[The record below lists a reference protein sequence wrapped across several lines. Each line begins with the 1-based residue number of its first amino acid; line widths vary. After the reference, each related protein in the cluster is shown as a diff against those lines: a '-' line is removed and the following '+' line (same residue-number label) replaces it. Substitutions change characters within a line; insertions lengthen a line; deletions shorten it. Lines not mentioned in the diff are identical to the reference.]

1 MGALLPNGTSKRD
14 LPSLPG
20 ETMGFAPAV
29 VPVLLLIGVELAGL
43 AWASSQSALGIT
55 RFSAGVALAL
65 AVSGLLM
72 PLLRPSSITRLAAI
86 LAVLLAG
93 LMIVP
98 FEMASVSLESVGTL
112 LSGLPYHVLLRYFNG
127 FLAIPVGLHLAS
139 RFPPRSPSALTLTPT
154 DRQLFFV
161 YLISALLALGV
172 LLTPR
177 SWMRPVLGM
186 ALVGWMLLL
195 LALAHVYLIR
205 VSREHDSA
213 WLRSARQAR
222 LLLFGFLL
230 AETPLL
236 LRLLFFGLGWP
247 FTIPYDIALLFQVAI
262 PLAVAYAIQ
271 RHDLFEIDA
280 AVRRALAYTGVSAV
294 LLGVYF
300 GFTDFLS
307 RILARLVPQFQAAA
321 ILLTLIVAAL
331 AFRPLYQLLLGFV
344 DHLFYPE
351 RLRFAQVMA
360 DVRNRLQQVVP
371 RRQVISLLVD
381 ELPVALDAAW
391 ANLVL
396 APAQDVPGHTESLP
410 AWNGRLEVGD
420 RALGRFWLGPR
431 RSGLPFDPAEQAQL
445 QAIISQAALALAYAE
460 ALDDLNTL
468 NQNLEAQV
476 AAKTAQVLDQQRA
489 LAVAEERQRLARDLH
504 DSVTQTLFS
513 ISLGSRALGKLVH
526 RDANAVA
533 EGLAEQ
539 EAAAQEALTQIRGLL
554 AQLRSPLLPDGDLAH
569 SLRAHCDHLAANG
582 LAVHLTAPEH
592 LSLAPFVAEEI
603 LYIAKEALHNAQK
616 HAGAAAVDCQLVQQ
630 NDNLLLVV
638 ADRGAGF
645 GVETATAW
653 EGPPSSAPGHGLGL
667 DSMRKR
673 AQKIGGVLEI
683 SSSPGQGTTV
693 RLAVKMNES

>member
-1 MGALLPNGTSKRD
+1 MYNPKQRSVLEPNKQGSQA
-14 LPSLPG
+14 P
-20 ETMGFAPAV
+20 ETISFVRAS
-29 VPVLLLIGVELAGL
+29 VPVLLLIGLELAGL
-43 AWASSQSALGIT
+43 AWAASQMELGIT
-55 RFSAGVALAL
+55 RFSAAVALAM
-65 AVSGLLM
+65 AASGLLM
-72 PLLRPSSITRLAAI
+72 PLLRPGHTTRLAAI

-93 LMIVP
+93 LLVVP
-98 FEMASVSLESVGTL
+98 FEIASVSLEPLGSL
-112 LSGLPYHVLLRYFNG
+112 LSGLPPHALLRYFNG
-127 FLAIPVGLHLAS
+127 TLAIPVGLHLAS
-139 RFPPRSPSALTLTPT
+139 RFPPRSPAALALAPT
-154 DRQLFFV
+154 DRQILII
-161 YLISALLALGV
+161 YLISSLLAVGV
-172 LLTPR
+172 LMAPR
-177 SWMRPVLGM
+177 GWARPALGI
-186 ALVGWMLLL
+186 LLIGWMLSL
-195 LALAHVYLIR
+195 LALAHLHLIR
-205 VSREHDSA
+205 VSREPDPA
-213 WLRSARQAR
+213 WTRSARQAR

-247 FTIPYDIALLFQVAI
+247 LTIPYNVTLLFQVAV
-262 PLAVAYAIQ
+262 PLTVAYAIQ

-280 AVRRALAYTGVSAV
+280 AVRRALAYTGVSVV

-307 RILARLVPQFQAAA
+307 RILAQLVPQFQTGA

-331 AFRPLYQLLLGFV
+331 AFRPLYRLLLGFV
-344 DHLFYPE
+344 DRLFYPE

-381 ELPVALDAAW
+381 DLPVALDAAW

-396 APAQDVPGHTESLP
+396 APAQDVSGHPESLP

-420 RALGRFWLGPR
+420 RVLGRFWLGPR

-445 QAIISQAALALAYAE
+445 QAVVSQAALALAYAQ
-460 ALDDLNTL
+460 ALDELNAL

-476 AAKTAQVLDQQRA
+476 AAQTAQVLDQQRA

-526 RDANAVA
+526 RDVNAVA
-533 EGLAEQ
+533 AGLAEQ

-569 SLRAHCDHLAANG
+569 SLRAHCAQLAASG
-582 LAVHLTAPEH
+582 LTVHLTAPDH
-592 LSLAPFVAEEI
+592 LSVAPAVAEEI
-603 LYIAKEALHNAQK
+603 LYIAKEALHNALK
-616 HAGAAAVDCQLVQQ
+616 HAGMAEVECRLFATDGELQLV
-630 NDNLLLVV
+630 VV
-638 ADRGAGF
+638 DRGAGF
-645 GVETATAW
+645 APGTPTVR
-653 EGPPSSAPGHGLGL
+653 EGSSSSAAGYGLGL
-667 DSMRKR
+667 HSMRER

-693 RLAVKMNES
+693 RLVVKRG